1 MGGPFF
7 LLFGIVSRWLQ
18 SMEEDHF
25 SKQCV
30 KLRNWIPLFL
40 GCFFGDRVVCKKK
53 KGNGHSGKKKISRE
67 SLTMSRK
74 KRVFC
79 MYIYRFVG
87 YLLTGITIYNPL
99 IYELSSKENLLD
111 SLQFFFPFSPI
122 TWTRSI
128 VGTKLY
134 PPYFSKIESN
144 DFFTRVSTKEK
155 LAKSIEDDSFRGI
168 ILAKSLETPNLEIGP
183 SPSNKTKKKDASKCQ
198 GSSPFARPFV
208 ARISRN
214 GFTIVQLSLR
224 KGLRTLDKAI
234 SRPSC
239 NTIRGLLSSPFLP
252 PSGYLL
258 SRIRVARINCRTN
271 TRHAPLA

>member
-7 LLFGIVSRWLQ
+7 LLFGIVSRCLQ

-53 KGNGHSGKKKISRE
+53 KGNGKRSVQQRRRTLGKKENFSRISYDVE
-67 SLTMSRK
+67 KEEVS
-74 KRVFC
+74 C

-183 SPSNKTKKKDASKCQ
+183 STLHIEQDEEEGRVEMP
-198 GSSPFARPFV
+198 
-208 ARISRN
+208 RI
-214 GFTIVQLSLR
+214 LSLR
-224 KGLRTLDKAI
+224 SSFRREDLTKRFHD
-234 SRPSC
+234 RPAVPSE
-239 NTIRGLLSSPFLP
+239 GSPD
-252 PSGYLL
+252 
-258 SRIRVARINCRTN
+258 A
-271 TRHAPLA
+271 

>member
-1 MGGPFF
+1 
-7 LLFGIVSRWLQ
+7 
-18 SMEEDHF
+18 
-25 SKQCV
+25 
-30 KLRNWIPLFL
+30 
-40 GCFFGDRVVCKKK
+40 
-53 KGNGHSGKKKISRE
+53 
-67 SLTMSRK
+67 
-74 KRVFC
+74 

-183 SPSNKTKKKDASKCQ
+183 STLLIEQDEEEGRVEMPRI
-198 GSSPFARPFV
+198 SPFARPFV

>member
-1 MGGPFF
+1 
-7 LLFGIVSRWLQ
+7 
-18 SMEEDHF
+18 MERG
-25 SKQCV
+25 V
-30 KLRNWIPLFL
+30 YN
-40 GCFFGDRVVCKKK
+40 
-53 KGNGHSGKKKISRE
+53 NGEEHSGKKKISRE
-67 SLTMSRK
+67 SLTMRK
-74 KRVFC
+74 KRVSC

-183 SPSNKTKKKDASKCQ
+183 STLHIEQDEEEGRVEMP
-198 GSSPFARPFV
+198 
-208 ARISRN
+208 RI
-214 GFTIVQLSLR
+214 LSLR
-224 KGLRTLDKAI
+224 SSFRREDLTKRFHD
-234 SRPSC
+234 RPAVPSE
-239 NTIRGLLSSPFLP
+239 GSPD
-252 PSGYLL
+252 
-258 SRIRVARINCRTN
+258 A
-271 TRHAPLA
+271 

>member
-18 SMEEDHF
+18 SMEEEDHF

-144 DFFTRVSTKEK
+144 DFFTRVSTKRK
-155 LAKSIEDDSFRGI
+155 IGKIDRG
-168 ILAKSLETPNLEIGP
+168 
-183 SPSNKTKKKDASKCQ
+183 
-198 GSSPFARPFV
+198 
-208 ARISRN
+208 
-214 GFTIVQLSLR
+214 
-224 KGLRTLDKAI
+224 
-234 SRPSC
+234 
-239 NTIRGLLSSPFLP
+239 
-252 PSGYLL
+252 
-258 SRIRVARINCRTN
+258 
-271 TRHAPLA
+271 

>member
-7 LLFGIVSRWLQ
+7 LLFGIVSRCLQ
-18 SMEEDHF
+18 SMGEDHF

-67 SLTMSRK
+67 SLTMRK
-74 KRVFC
+74 KRVSC

-155 LAKSIEDDSFRGI
+155 LGKSIEDDSFRGI

-183 SPSNKTKKKDASKCQ
+183 STLHIEQDEEEGRVEMP
-198 GSSPFARPFV
+198 
-208 ARISRN
+208 RI
-214 GFTIVQLSLR
+214 LSLR
-224 KGLRTLDKAI
+224 SSFRREDLTKRFHD
-234 SRPSC
+234 RPAVPSE
-239 NTIRGLLSSPFLP
+239 GSPD
-252 PSGYLL
+252 
-258 SRIRVARINCRTN
+258 A
-271 TRHAPLA
+271 